1 MEASPMTTKLKR
13 KTVPAGSQVSQ
24 EMIEGMIY
32 FVRGHKVM
40 FDSDLASLYGV
51 ETKQLKRA
59 VRRNIARFPED
70 FMFEIT
76 SSEYNS
82 SRCQFGTL
90 KRGANIKY
98 LPYVF
103 TEQGVAMLSSVLKS
117 ERAIQVNIDIMRT
130 FTRLKRMI
138 LLHKNLKEKI
148 DRMEKNYDAQFQ
160 VVFRALR
167 ELLEPLERPK
177 GKLGF

>member
-1 MEASPMTTKLKR
+1 MTTKVKR
-13 KTVPAGSQVSQ
+13 KIVPARSQASQ

-32 FVRGHKVM
+32 FIRGRKVM
-40 FDSDLASLYGV
+40 FDVDLASLYGV

-59 VRRNIARFPED
+59 VRRNITRFPED
-70 FMFEIT
+70 FMFELT
-76 SSEYNS
+76 LSEYNS

-117 ERAIQVNIDIMRT
+117 ERAIHVNIDIMRT
-130 FTRLKRMI
+130 FTRLRRTI
-138 LLHKNLKEKI
+138 LLHKDLKEKI
-148 DRMEKNYDAQFQ
+148 DKMEEKYDAQFQ
-160 VVFRALR
+160 VVFRAMR
-167 ELLEPLERPK
+167 ELLDPPEKPK